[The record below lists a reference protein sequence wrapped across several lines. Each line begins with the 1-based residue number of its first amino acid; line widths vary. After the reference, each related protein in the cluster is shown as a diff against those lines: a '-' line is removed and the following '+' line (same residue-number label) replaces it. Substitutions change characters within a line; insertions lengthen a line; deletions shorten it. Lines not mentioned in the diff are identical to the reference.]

1 MGKRKIPR
9 DAIVFI
15 GDGHKALF
23 LRNVGDQDYINLK
36 VEQVS
41 VDDNPPTHLQGTDR
55 PGRTFKRAAS
65 HRSAEVSTTDWHDLE
80 KHRFAE
86 HVAAALEK
94 LVRERKATALIVVAP
109 PRTLAD
115 LRHAFHD
122 DVKSRIIAEI
132 GKDLTKNPVSDI
144 ERHLVG

>member
-1 MGKRKIPR
+1 MSRLEIPHN
-9 DAIVFI
+9 AFVFI
-15 GDGHKALF
+15 GDGSKALF
-23 LRNVGDQDYINLK
+23 LRNAGDEKYPNLK
-36 VEQVS
+36 TERVFIDE
-41 VDDNPPTHLQGTDR
+41 NPLTHEQGTDR
-55 PGRTFKRAAS
+55 PGRVFKRAGS
-65 HRSAEVSTTDWHDLE
+65 NRSGEVATTDWHNLE

-86 HVAAALEK
+86 RVAAALEK
-94 LVRERKATALIVVAP
+94 LVRERKAVALVVVAP

-132 GKDLTKNPVSDI
+132 GKDLTKHPVGDI